1 VARDQRNVFL
11 NVPFDDDYAPLFN
24 ALVFVIMACGYRVR
38 CALEED
44 DSGNIRLDKLVRL
57 IRECPRSIHDLS
69 RIELGDN
76 DLPRFNMPFELG
88 LALGAKRFGGP
99 SRRSDRIK
107 IMVAEPY
114 RLPAYLSDLGGND
127 PSAHHSD
134 PQQVIKIVRNHLQR
148 TPSGGMLAGPARF
161 SEDFDRFNDE
171 LPQIARRIGF
181 TPEEVGGFT
190 DYRTFL
196 WCVAEFLKSRP
207 STEA

>member
-1 VARDQRNVFL
+1 
-11 NVPFDDDYAPLFN
+11 
-24 ALVFVIMACGYRVR
+24 M
-38 CALEED
+38 
-44 DSGNIRLDKLVRL
+44 
-57 IRECPRSIHDLS
+57 
-69 RIELGDN
+69 
-76 DLPRFNMPFELG
+76 
-88 LALGAKRFGGP
+88 
-99 SRRSDRIK
+99 
-107 IMVAEPY
+107 
-114 RLPAYLSDLGGND
+114 
-127 PSAHHSD
+127 
-134 PQQVIKIVRNHLQR
+134 RNHLQR